1 MNLLTLNSLIFAI
14 CVIVR
19 DDEIKQK
26 CKKKSFLLVEMQMID
41 QIGQLWFLLDSVL
54 LYVSGNINKNIRFS
68 I

>member
-41 QIGQLWFLLDSVL
+41 QIGQL
-54 LYVSGNINKNIRFS
+54 
-68 I
+68 

>member
-19 DDEIKQK
+19 EIKQK
-26 CKKKSFLLVEMQMID
+26 CKKKFFLLVEMQMID

>member
-14 CVIVR
+14 CVIVW
-19 DDEIKQK
+19 DEIKLK
-26 CKKKSFLLVEMQMID
+26 YKKKSFLLVEMQMID

-54 LYVSGNINKNIRFS
+54 LYMSGNINKNIRFS